1 MDTITR
7 TAASGARNSF
17 GRMLRAV
24 GLGLLVAPGHTLMLL
39 EYWAVRANQR
49 RNLIDLP
56 DHLLKDI
63 GISRAEAERE
73 GGKPF
78 WRD

>member
-7 TAASGARNSF
+7 TTASGARSSL
-17 GRMLRAV
+17 GRALRAV
-24 GLGLLVAPGHTLMLL
+24 GLGLLVMPGQTLMLL

-49 RNLIDLP
+49 RGLIDLP

-63 GISRAEAERE
+63 GVSRADAERE
-73 GGKPF
+73 GSKPF

>member
-7 TAASGARNSF
+7 TAANGARSSF
-17 GRMLRAV
+17 GRALRAV
-24 GLGLLVAPGHTLMLL
+24 GLGLLVTPGHTLMLL

>member
-7 TAASGARNSF
+7 TAASSARSSF
-17 GRMLRAV
+17 ARALKAI
-24 GLGLLVAPGHTLMLL
+24 GLGLLVMPAQTLMLL

-49 RNLIDLP
+49 RRLVDLP
-56 DHLLKDI
+56 DYLLKDI
-63 GISRAEAERE
+63 GVSRGDAERE
-73 GGKPF
+73 AGKPF